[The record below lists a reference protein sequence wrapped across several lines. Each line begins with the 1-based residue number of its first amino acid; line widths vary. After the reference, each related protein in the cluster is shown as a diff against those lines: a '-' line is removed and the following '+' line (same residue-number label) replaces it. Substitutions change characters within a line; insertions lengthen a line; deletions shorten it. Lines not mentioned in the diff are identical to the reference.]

1 MDEGYDEAY
10 GARPLRRAIQSHVDD
25 ALADAILAGEL
36 RPGLTARLALAD
48 GAVRVVPVEV
58 TPSCRVNSVAYPET
72 SQNRSETLT
81 QAIVPAP
88 G

>member
-1 MDEGYDEAY
+1 VRAFLMDEGYDEAY

-36 RPGLTARLALAD
+36 QPGATARLALAD

-58 TPSCRVNSVAYPET
+58 TPIA
-72 SQNRSETLT
+72 
-81 QAIVPAP
+81 A
-88 G
+88 